1 MSLLLSLF
9 VLISVTGLLV
19 LLNAVHSAPE
29 GHEDE
34 KGFNYDNEA
43 EVNPE
48 LCLVPVTR
56 R

>member
-1 MSLLLSLF
+1 MSPLFSLLA
-9 VLISVTGLLV
+9 LILAAGLLV
-19 LLNAVHSAPE
+19 LLHAVRTAPE
-29 GHEDE
+29 GNEDE

-48 LCLVPVTR
+48 LCLVRVTR

>member
-1 MSLLLSLF
+1 MSPILSLF
-9 VLISVTGLLV
+9 ALISAGGLLV
-19 LLNAVHSAPE
+19 LLHAVRSAPE

-34 KGFNYDNEA
+34 KGFHHTNNE

-48 LCLVPVTR
+48 LCLVPVIR